1 MIDEAKKIFVVDLIS
16 PTTCD
21 QIRIMADNHTQ
32 DLIQSVSN
40 AETWRTLY
48 PYTKMD
54 LPVIEVK
61 DMAKKYTD
69 QIHDEV
75 KNIVGEIFGGSMK
88 KEAMKLRPRSWKE
101 PHLLLYQRLE
111 NRPDYLGTEIHYD
124 GCDITWSAMLSRL
137 DEYEG
142 GGTYFPCLRKTIKL
156 RRVKSSYIQVN
167 YITKDVRLPWVYEPF
182 YSLSLMV

>member
-1 MIDEAKKIFVVDLIS
+1 
-16 PTTCD
+16 
-21 QIRIMADNHTQ
+21 MADNHTQ

-167 YITKDVRLPWVYEPF
+167 YITKDVRLPCVYEPF

>member
-1 MIDEAKKIFVVDLIS
+1 
-16 PTTCD
+16 
-21 QIRIMADNHTQ
+21 MADNHTQ

-88 KEAMKLRPRSWKE
+88 KEAMKFTATI
-101 PHLLLYQRLE
+101 LE
-111 NRPDYLGTEIHYD
+111 GTTSPSLPTFGE
-124 GCDITWSAMLSRL
+124 SSRL
-137 DEYEG
+137 LGY
-142 GGTYFPCLRKTIKL
+142 
-156 RRVKSSYIQVN
+156 
-167 YITKDVRLPWVYEPF
+167 
-182 YSLSLMV
+182 